1 MEEIISSMTTGFTT
15 MKSDATTAIGA
26 GVAAGIPIMGLLFA
40 VRAGIK
46 AFRSVSK

>member
-1 MEEIISSMTTGFTT
+1 MDAIITSMETGFTT
-15 MKSDATTAIGA
+15 IKSDATTAIGA
-26 GVAAGIPIMGLLFA
+26 AVAAGIPIMGLIFA